1 MGNVDIDLFKPELVF
16 FDFEA
21 ADRFGFFKK
30 MEAVL
35 LEGGYIKDTWYAA
48 ITTREK
54 NFPTGLQFETISV
67 ALPHVDPEHLI
78 KPYIAVI
85 RPKDPVVFEGMAGI
99 GGDIP
104 AELIVNLGLT
114 EHAEGAGRG
123 APGAHGRLFGCGRS
137 RRHPRPDHARR
148 HGRHHAPPLRLK
160 PPNTLGTGS
169 KVLETTPLTPVPK
182 ILNTRRR
189 SGTLTPGLRV
199 PHHRGP

>member
-21 ADRFGFFKK
+21 TDRFEFFKK

-35 LEGGYIKDTWYAA
+35 LEGGYIKDTWYDA

-67 ALPHVDPEHLI
+67 ALPHVDPEHLV

-114 EHAEGAGRG
+114 EHAEGQVAVLQALMGVFLDAGAVEDIRAQTTSEG
-123 APGAHGRLFGCGRS
+123 MVATMRRLC
-137 RRHPRPDHARR
+137 A
-148 HGRHHAPPLRLK
+148 
-160 PPNTLGTGS
+160 
-169 KVLETTPLTPVPK
+169 
-182 ILNTRRR
+182 
-189 SGTLTPGLRV
+189 
-199 PHHRGP
+199 